1 MNKLVDRSW
10 VVCPGIKG
18 YSVYKDSIGYY
29 LKRVVVNNC
38 LPNSVRDHKCTV
50 MYQQHSTSQSPIC
63 SECMSLKW
71 QLTRRKR
78 EHDDLT
84 PSQRAQRQSSSSKVP
99 FDMLS
104 PVSQKVRVK
113 SMGKAIKN
121 LQCKT
126 EYYSGKIERLSP
138 NEVQNEEI
146 RELVNAIISSDNGRQ
161 KIAEIH
167 VYAEANCAEN
177 GNQP

>member
-1 MNKLVDRSW
+1 
-10 VVCPGIKG
+10 
-18 YSVYKDSIGYY
+18 
-29 LKRVVVNNC
+29 
-38 LPNSVRDHKCTV
+38 
-50 MYQQHSTSQSPIC
+50 
-63 SECMSLKW
+63 MSLKW